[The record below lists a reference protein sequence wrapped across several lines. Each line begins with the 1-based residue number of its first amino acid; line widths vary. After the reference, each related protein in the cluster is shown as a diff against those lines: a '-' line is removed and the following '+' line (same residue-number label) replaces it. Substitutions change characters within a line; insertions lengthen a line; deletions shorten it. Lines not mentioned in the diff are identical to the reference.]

1 MFRIG
6 EFAGLSGVSARTLR
20 AWDALGLF
28 APAWVDPAT
37 GYRAYSPAQLPEL
50 HRIAALRDLGVPLA
64 ELVALV
70 SGGAG
75 LQPILERRR
84 RALEQDRRE
93 AERRLRSLDITVAMA
108 GDGDGDAGLDVVVRR
123 LEAESVAVLR
133 VASVD
138 EDLGPAFYEL
148 EAIVRDLGRRAPRP
162 PGAIVEPPDTD
173 GRRAVEVFVPV
184 SGRPRD
190 PASDGRIDWRVL
202 PRVRAATIIQRGGY
216 GGLTHA
222 SDALGNWLQATGR
235 PTTGRMRIVYLQFGA
250 EAELRVPADYVVRRD
265 ADFVTELQLELA

>member
-20 AWDALGLF
+20 AWDGLGLF

-50 HRIAALRDLGVPLA
+50 RRIVALRDLGVPLA

-70 SGGAG
+70 TGGAG

-93 AERRLRSLDITVAMA
+93 AERRLRSLEITIAMA
-108 GDGDGDAGLDVVVRR
+108 GDRDRDAGLDVVVRR
-123 LEAESVAVLR
+123 LEAESVAVMR

-190 PASDGRIDWRVL
+190 PASDGRVDWRVL
-202 PRVRAATIIQRGGY
+202 PPVRAATIIQRGAY
-216 GGLTHA
+216 DGLTRA
-222 SDALGNWLQATGR
+222 SDALGDWLQVTGR
-235 PTTGRMRIVYLQFGA
+235 PTTGRLRIVYLQFGA
-250 EAELRVPADYVVRRD
+250 EPELRVPAGYLAGRD